1 MSPSDPAPDPAK
13 FERDLQRALAG
24 ATRIAVLGIGD
35 DLNPLDRPGILAA
48 ILIHALERPGVTVF
62 LAGTMPENFT
72 GGLRELR
79 PSHVVMIDAAEMG
92 LPPGSVGLIHP
103 GQVRGQRFS
112 THAMPLALVMEY
124 IQEELGARV
133 VLVGVEPDAALPT
146 DDADAAMS
154 PAVMAGLERLR
165 SAFSKA
171 TRGMW

>member
-1 MSPSDPAPDPAK
+1 MSSSDAAREPAQ

-48 ILIHALERPGVTVF
+48 ILIHALERPNVTVF

-72 GGLRELR
+72 GGLRELG

-92 LPPGSVGLIHP
+92 LPPGSVGLLHP
-103 GQVRGQRFS
+103 AQVRGQRFS
-112 THAMPLALVMEY
+112 THAMPLTLVIEY
-124 IQEELGARV
+124 VDKEIGARV
-133 VLVGVEPDAALPT
+133 VLVGVQPDAVAPAEEEETAL
-146 DDADAAMS
+146 S
-154 PAVMAGLERLR
+154 PAVIAGLRNLQA
-165 SAFSKA
+165 AFLKA

>member
-1 MSPSDPAPDPAK
+1 MSSSGSPGEPVG
-13 FERDLQRALAG
+13 FEGALQRALVG

-48 ILIHALERPGVTVF
+48 ILIHELERPDVTVF

-79 PSHVVMIDAAEMG
+79 PSHVVMVDAADMG
-92 LPPGSVGLIHP
+92 LPAGSLGVIHP

-112 THAMPLALVMEY
+112 THAMPLSLVIEY
-124 IQEELGARV
+124 VERDIGARV
-133 VLVGVEPDAALPT
+133 VLVGVQPDPVA
-146 DDADAAMS
+146 ADAPEAPLS
-154 PAVMAGLERLR
+154 PAVVAGLRRLR
-165 SAFSKA
+165 TAFSRA